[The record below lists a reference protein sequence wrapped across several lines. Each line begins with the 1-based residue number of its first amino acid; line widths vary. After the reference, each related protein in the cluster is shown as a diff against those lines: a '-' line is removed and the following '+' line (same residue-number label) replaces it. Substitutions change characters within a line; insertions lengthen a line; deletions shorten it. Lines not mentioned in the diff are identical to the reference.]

1 MLAPLQGRIVVDL
14 LATHESHIWLIAA
27 STCVVTNVPMRTNN
41 ISNDTCALCRRSDD
55 LRQSHIVPEFV
66 WRWLKETGGGGY
78 LRFVFNPNKREQDGF
93 QERILCGDCEGLFSS
108 WEKEF
113 SERVFVPMHRDGVS
127 VVQYGPWLG
136 KLCVS
141 VCWRTLF
148 VFHQMGSLHH
158 FSDDLR
164 TSAESALTA
173 WRDYLLDQAKTP
185 APFDIHLLP
194 LEPIQSTSVTDMP
207 PNMNR
212 YLLRAVDL
220 EVVCSARSAFV
231 YCKLCQ
237 TALFGFIKMPEAS
250 AWIGTGIS
258 YGEDTIAPRNYHV
271 PGELLPFLIGRAK
284 LIVNSYSSMSQRQKM
299 KIQEYISSN
308 PDRVAESEN
317 LKAFEHDLRLFG
329 SDAFFRD

>member
-1 MLAPLQGRIVVDL
+1 
-14 LATHESHIWLIAA
+14 
-27 STCVVTNVPMRTNN
+27 VT
-41 ISNDTCALCRRSDD
+41 
-55 LRQSHIVPEFV
+55 EFV

-258 YGEDTIAPRNYHV
+258 YGEDTIAPLDIPQLPGYIPATGLWTQGGVNV
-271 PGELLPFLIGRAK
+271 PGGATFTGSLLFPLPAGTPTADPQLQFFANGQTR
-284 LIVNSYSSMSQRQKM
+284 IVSLAPCRSGAC
-299 KIQEYISSN
+299 
-308 PDRVAESEN
+308 PPV
-317 LKAFEHDLRLFG
+317 LG
-329 SDAFFRD
+329 